1 MPDFSYTARNI
12 EGSLIKGHIRADS
25 PREAARSIAQEG
37 LFVADLVAVSE
48 SKPFFAFLQRRIDKK
63 YAVVFCREFSIMM
76 QAGLSIDASLKIL
89 LTQHNPAVLQR
100 MLQDLYEQIQA
111 GSSLADA
118 LKRYPEVFPDT
129 MVYLI
134 AAGEV
139 SGNLGTVLIKL
150 AVYLEKGYAARE
162 KIITVM
168 LYPIF
173 LLIVAGAAVSFILY
187 FVLPTFVTLFA
198 NLHTELPL
206 PTKILLQVSWFL
218 RNYSLVLLMIA
229 VLFFCAVS
237 VLYHKSKYRL
247 FFDRT
252 ILWCPV
258 LGRLLRQIEFM
269 RSASTLAI
277 LLGSGI
283 VIDQAVLILKGIT
296 TNTYLQRI
304 FLQVHE
310 EVQKGYGLSTALARG
325 KIFPQMLLELLGA
338 GEATGEIENVLTK
351 IASFCQSDV
360 EIEIERLKILIEPI
374 MILILGAIIATI
386 VFAIA
391 LPILDTMT
399 AFS

>member
-111 GSSLADA
+111 GSSLA
-118 LKRYPEVFPDT
+118 DT